1 MDAKVEHFFQ
11 LDRELAE
18 DLFLALSRDDQSEL
32 VANLPTHKRRSWL
45 RILPLDEV
53 ADVIQRLDQDQ
64 RESCLDL
71 LDPESKREVMGLL
84 AYAEDDAGGL
94 MTPHIVRLK
103 PDMEVQLAIRYLRTY
118 SAHHDETIYYCY
130 VVESGGRL
138 VGVVSLRELLLAAP
152 LKKVSELMKT
162 DLVTVREETDQEDLA
177 KLFSQHGYSA
187 IPVVDVQ
194 GGLKGVVTYD
204 DAARALE
211 QEATEDIQKIGGME
225 ALDLPYW
232 KTTLWEMLKKRGGW
246 LAILFVG
253 ESFTASAMARYEDDI
268 QRTVLLAMFIPLII
282 SSGGNSGSQAST
294 LIIRAMA
301 LGEVRLRNWSRVLWR
316 ELKAGIGLG
325 LILGTL
331 GFAKIVFWPN
341 AETRYGE
348 HFVLVGLTVALSLV
362 GVVVWG
368 ALAGSML
375 PIVLK
380 RLGLDP
386 ASASAPFVA
395 TLVDVTGIVI
405 YFSVA
410 GWLLSGTLM

>member
-1 MDAKVEHFFQ
+1 
-11 LDRELAE
+11 
-18 DLFLALSRDDQSEL
+18 
-32 VANLPTHKRRSWL
+32 
-45 RILPLDEV
+45 
-53 ADVIQRLDQDQ
+53 
-64 RESCLDL
+64 
-71 LDPESKREVMGLL
+71 
-84 AYAEDDAGGL
+84 
-94 MTPHIVRLK
+94 
-103 PDMEVQLAIRYLRTY
+103 MEVQLAIRYLRTY